1 MVAIAYCFYSFDF
14 RLCNS
19 CRRRI
24 GNCTFYLFYFL
35 MNKKTKDIAI
45 VLLGLSFLAYL
56 FGSIVLL
63 IIVLFLFLGVLLS
76 ERAID
81 FILFLWQKLAN
92 VLGYINTRIILFV
105 FYFFVITPYSFLMKL
120 FSSNKIMQK
129 GVDSQFKNTVH
140 LYKKSDFDNM
150 W

>member
-1 MVAIAYCFYSFDF
+1 
-14 RLCNS
+14 
-19 CRRRI
+19 
-24 GNCTFYLFYFL
+24 